1 MWDNHQALKA
11 IANLLFTAAFLML
24 LYAAGFWL
32 AHSPYVPVKKIR
44 IDGEL
49 NHVTAE
55 QLRAIAENELKGTFF
70 TLNLDATRA
79 AFEKLPW
86 VRRAA
91 VRRQWPDQ
99 LDIWIE
105 EHVAVARWD
114 ETGLL
119 SSKGEWFDAATS
131 DVLPLAHGPKGSEKQ
146 LAEGLIKFTEIL
158 ARADLKPVEFRLEA
172 RQAWE
177 LVLENGMVLKLG
189 RVDVEPRLQRFV
201 GQWKR
206 HLATLPYRIE
216 YIDLRYPN
224 GFAVKMP
231 DYKPGVNKMPSRLT
245 APAA

>member
-1 MWDNHQALKA
+1 M
-11 IANLLFTAAFLML
+11 
-24 LYAAGFWL
+24 
-32 AHSPYVPVKKIR
+32 
-44 IDGEL
+44 
-49 NHVTAE
+49 
-55 QLRAIAENELKGTFF
+55 
-70 TLNLDATRA
+70 
-79 AFEKLPW
+79 
-86 VRRAA
+86 
-91 VRRQWPDQ
+91 
-99 LDIWIE
+99 
-105 EHVAVARWD
+105 
-114 ETGLL
+114 
-119 SSKGEWFDAATS
+119 
-131 DVLPLAHGPKGSEKQ
+131 AHGPKGSEKQ

-201 GQWKR
+201 GQWTR